1 MITVLNLFYIF
12 IYLLEF
18 PKLLCAI
25 IALILTWRYVSL
37 RQIYDLE
44 NERLYL
50 HWTTFL
56 VLISILFF
64 KENITIIFLII
75 HFFILIAGY
84 LINHTLI
91 IEHDKQKQFFFHIGN
106 RLVFI
111 SFFVDVC

>member
-18 PKLLCAI
+18 PMLLSAI

-75 HFFILIAGY
+75 QFFILIAGY
-84 LINHTLI
+84 LRSEEHTSELQSRG
-91 IEHDKQKQFFFHIGN
+91 H
-106 RLVFI
+106 L
-111 SFFVDVC
+111 